1 MQAQDGWV
9 RGEAVPMHVAWV
21 GGLRRDSEDARGD
34 QSETEKKG
42 MRKADKLMIALLV
55 GIFAIGVI
63 DQLRVSREIHAFVNG
78 VGMSFEYKAWAWE
91 K

>member
-1 MQAQDGWV
+1 
-9 RGEAVPMHVAWV
+9 MHVAWV

-55 GIFAIGVI
+55 GIFAVEVLA
-63 DQLRVSREIHAFVNG
+63 QLRVSRELHAFVNG
-78 VGMSFEYKAWAWE
+78 VGRSFEYKARAWKE
-91 K
+91 